1 MSQSSPVSSFRLHGE
16 VAVLSIDYPPVNALG
31 RDVRLA
37 LVDGLER
44 AEADPACKA
53 LVIACAGRTFFPGA
67 DIAEFGKPPML
78 PLLPDVVNRIEAC
91 SKPVIAAI
99 HGTALGGGLEVAMAC
114 HYRLAETSAKFG
126 LPEVTLGL
134 IPGSGGTQR
143 LPRLIGLG
151 RALEMMI
158 TADPIAAAAALDY
171 GLIDRIVEAGTLGD
185 NAVAFARELVAPGTA
200 ITRTSGRDI
209 ADAALAGDA
218 FFDDFRARHAKQ
230 FRGFAAPA
238 ALLDT
243 MRRSIG
249 LPFADACAIERA
261 TFLALRDSP
270 QSAALRY
277 AFNAERR
284 CAQVPGLVGEP
295 DVLADCEHV
304 AIIGAG
310 TMGAGIAQ
318 AFLRRGW
325 RVTLIEKEQAGLDR
339 GLATIA
345 KALDGDAAKGRLSE
359 AQAAAIR
366 ARLKPSLEM
375 GDVAVCGLVVEAA
388 FETMDVKQAIFAQLD
403 RLARPGTILATN
415 TSYLDIDMIASCTSR
430 PEWVLGLH
438 FFSPANIMKLLE
450 IVRGAKTSSAVLAS
464 AVALAKRIGKIPVV
478 AGNCYGFIGNRM
490 LAVRRRECDAMVL
503 GGVSPYDID
512 RVAEAFG
519 FAMGPYRVSDLAG
532 IDLGWNPENSSGS
545 TIREVLCENGRRG
558 QKSGAGYYDYV
569 NGKAQP
575 SDQAMELIA
584 RFRGADRQTIAQVD
598 DAAILERLLYPMINE
613 GARILE
619 EGIAQRASDID
630 AVWLHGY
637 GWPRW
642 TGGPM
647 HFAEATG
654 LGKIAEV
661 LRNIAD
667 SDGPCDLLDHL
678 ARENQGFD
686 TVLR

>member
-1 MSQSSPVSSFRLHGE
+1 
-16 VAVLSIDYPPVNALG
+16 
-31 RDVRLA
+31 
-37 LVDGLER
+37 
-44 AEADPACKA
+44 
-53 LVIACAGRTFFPGA
+53 
-67 DIAEFGKPPML
+67 
-78 PLLPDVVNRIEAC
+78 
-91 SKPVIAAI
+91 
-99 HGTALGGGLEVAMAC
+99 
-114 HYRLAETSAKFG
+114 
-126 LPEVTLGL
+126 
-134 IPGSGGTQR
+134 
-143 LPRLIGLG
+143 
-151 RALEMMI
+151 
-158 TADPIAAAAALDY
+158 
-171 GLIDRIVEAGTLGD
+171 
-185 NAVAFARELVAPGTA
+185 
-200 ITRTSGRDI
+200 
-209 ADAALAGDA
+209 
-218 FFDDFRARHAKQ
+218 
-230 FRGFAAPA
+230 
-238 ALLDT
+238 
-243 MRRSIG
+243 
-249 LPFADACAIERA
+249 
-261 TFLALRDSP
+261 
-270 QSAALRY
+270 
-277 AFNAERR
+277 
-284 CAQVPGLVGEP
+284 
-295 DVLADCEHV
+295 
-304 AIIGAG
+304 
-310 TMGAGIAQ
+310 
-318 AFLRRGW
+318 
-325 RVTLIEKEQAGLDR
+325 
-339 GLATIA
+339 
-345 KALDGDAAKGRLSE
+345 
-359 AQAAAIR
+359 
-366 ARLKPSLEM
+366 
-375 GDVAVCGLVVEAA
+375 
-388 FETMDVKQAIFAQLD
+388 
-403 RLARPGTILATN
+403 
-415 TSYLDIDMIASCTSR
+415 
-430 PEWVLGLH
+430 
-438 FFSPANIMKLLE
+438 
-450 IVRGAKTSSAVLAS
+450 
-464 AVALAKRIGKIPVV
+464 
-478 AGNCYGFIGNRM
+478 M